1 MAPINLKKE
10 FHGSFDSAI
19 IKITEALKAQGFGVL
34 TRIDLHEKFKEKL
47 GKEVRPVTIL
57 GACNPA
63 LAYEA
68 YQVNSDVASLL
79 PCNAVVREV
88 EDQRVSIEL
97 ASPTFMMEMLGDSQ
111 LMRAGQDAD
120 KKLSEALK
128 SFD

>member
-19 IKITEALKAQGFGVL
+19 QKVTEALKEQGFGIL

-68 YQVNSDVASLL
+68 YMANSDVASLL
-79 PCNAVVREV
+79 PCNAVVREI
-88 EDQRVSIEL
+88 EDQKISIEL
-97 ASPTFMMEMLGDSQ
+97 ASPTFMMEMLGVSK
-111 LMRAGQDAD
+111 LVKAGLDAD
-120 KKLSEALK
+120 RKLSEALK
-128 SFD
+128 ALH